1 MKNTQD
7 KRVVKTRRA
16 IREALITL
24 LRDREMED
32 ITVVLLAETAQVNR
46 KTFYAH
52 YEKVEDVGWDLINEF
67 VEQIAAYMEQARA
80 KKKPITAATFVE
92 LFAQAYPLHP
102 DLFRDIFTA
111 PNYAFLSQNIQIIMK
126 REIMRYLHI
135 PRRSPKH
142 SHVISFVIGGLFG
155 AYRDWFASGQKMP
168 LSELTELLSNMVSTY
183 MPTEV

>member
-80 KKKPITAATFVE
+80 
-92 LFAQAYPLHP
+92 
-102 DLFRDIFTA
+102 
-111 PNYAFLSQNIQIIMK
+111 
-126 REIMRYLHI
+126 
-135 PRRSPKH
+135 
-142 SHVISFVIGGLFG
+142 
-155 AYRDWFASGQKMP
+155 
-168 LSELTELLSNMVSTY
+168 
-183 MPTEV
+183 

>member
-1 MKNTQD
+1 MAHTQD

-16 IREALITL
+16 IRKALVTL

-52 YEKVEDVGWDLINEF
+52 YDKVEDVGWDLIDEF
-67 VEQIAAYMEQARA
+67 VAQIAVYLEGARA
-80 KKKPITAATFVE
+80 QKNLVTAATSVQ
-92 LFAQAYPLHP
+92 LLGQAYPLYP
-102 DLFRDIFTA
+102 ELFRAIFTA
-111 PNYAFLSQNIQIIMK
+111 PNYAFLSQNIQLIMK
-126 REIMRYLHI
+126 REIMRYLQL

-168 LSELTELLSNMVSTY
+168 LSELTELLSSMVSTY

>member
-7 KRVVKTRRA
+7 KRVVETRRA

-24 LRDREMED
+24 LRDRKMED

-111 PNYAFLSQNIQIIMK
+111 PNYAFLSQNIQM
-126 REIMRYLHI
+126 IMRYLHI

-168 LSELTELLSNMVSTY
+168 LTELTELLSNMVSTY

>member
-7 KRVVKTRRA
+7 KRVLKTRRA

-24 LRDREMED
+24 LSDRKMED

-168 LSELTELLSNMVSTY
+168 LTELTELLSNMVSTY

>member
-7 KRVVKTRRA
+7 KRVIKTRRA
-16 IREALITL
+16 IREALVTL

-52 YEKVEDVGWDLINEF
+52 YDKVEDVGWDLIDEL
-67 VEQIAAYMEQARA
+67 VAQIAVYMEHARA
-80 KKKPITAATFVE
+80 KKMPITAATFVE
-92 LFAQAYPLHP
+92 LLGQAYHLYP
-102 DLFRDIFTA
+102 DLFRLIFTA

-126 REIMRYLHI
+126 REIMRYLQI
-135 PRRSPKH
+135 PRRSPTH
-142 SHVISFVIGGLFG
+142 SHVISFIIGGLFS
-155 AYRDWFASGQKMP
+155 AYRDWFASGQKLP
-168 LSELTELLSNMVSTY
+168 LSELTKLLSNMVSTY